1 MKTYIKYI
9 ILNFIQKILI
19 ITFVFF
25 LLVLLLNLFEEIN
38 FFKDKSENL
47 YYPLLLNFLN
57 APTILNKV
65 FPFIFLISTQFFIIS
80 LIEKNELMILKN
92 FGIDNLRII
101 SLIASISFFVSL
113 FLILFF
119 YNFSAQLKHIYL
131 DIKNDFATDNKYLAV
146 ITENGIWIKDEI
158 NNNINI
164 INASSIKGEN
174 LNKVIITEFDQ
185 NFNPLKYIYSKEVL
199 IKDKIWNIKKGII
212 IENNIRKVK
221 ENIKFYSNFDS
232 EKINTLFS
240 NLNSLTLWELF
251 KLRKD
256 YISVGYSINEI
267 NLHLQK
273 IYSFPIYLTILT
285 IFASVLM
292 LNVPINKPKIFYLLM
307 GIFVSV
313 LIFYINHF
321 SSLLGENN
329 KLPVI
334 MSVWLP
340 HVIVSILTAIGMV
353 RINEK

>member
-1 MKTYIKYI
+1 M
-9 ILNFIQKILI
+9 
-19 ITFVFF
+19 
-25 LLVLLLNLFEEIN
+25 
-38 FFKDKSENL
+38 
-47 YYPLLLNFLN
+47 
-57 APTILNKV
+57 
-65 FPFIFLISTQFFIIS
+65 
-80 LIEKNELMILKN
+80 
-92 FGIDNLRII
+92 
-101 SLIASISFFVSL
+101 
-113 FLILFF
+113 LFF

-158 NNNINI
+158 NGNTNI
-164 INASSIKGEN
+164 INAKSIEGEN
-174 LNKVIITEFDQ
+174 LKEVIVTEFDE
-185 NFNPLKYIYSKEVL
+185 NFNATKYIYSKEVL
-199 IKDKIWNIKKGII
+199 IRDKIWNINKGII
-212 IENNIRKVK
+212 IENNIRTVK
-221 ENIKFYSNFDS
+221 ENIEFASNFDS

-256 YISVGYSINEI
+256 YMSVGYSINDI

-340 HVIVSILTAIGMV
+340 HVIVLMLTAIGMV
-353 RINEK
+353 RVNEK

>member
-9 ILNFIQKILI
+9 ILNFTQKIFI
-19 ITFVFF
+19 ISFVFF

-65 FPFIFLISTQFFIIS
+65 FPFIFLISTQFFFIS

-92 FGIDNLRII
+92 FGIDNFKII
-101 SLIASISFFVSL
+101 GLIASISFFVSL
-113 FLILFF
+113 FLVLFF

-158 NNNINI
+158 NGNTNI
-164 INASSIKGEN
+164 INAKSIEGEN
-174 LNKVIITEFDQ
+174 LKEVIVTEFDE
-185 NFNPLKYIYSKEVL
+185 NFNATKYIYSKEVL
-199 IKDKIWNIKKGII
+199 IRDKIWNINKGII
-212 IENNIRKVK
+212 IENNIRTVK
-221 ENIKFYSNFDS
+221 ENIEFASNFDS

-256 YISVGYSINEI
+256 YMSVGYSINDI

-340 HVIVSILTAIGMV
+340 HVIVLMLTAIGMV
-353 RINEK
+353 RVNEK